1 MNRAESVERN
11 PMRYVWFTTL
21 YNARAYYP
29 ILAILFLDLGLSLE
43 QYVLLN
49 FVWAASIFLFE
60 VPSGALAD
68 TLGRKTLLVA
78 ASILM
83 IAEMTCLLLAP
94 KDGGW
99 LLVGLCIANRF
110 LSGLSEAT
118 ASGADE
124 ALAYDSLPEAERES
138 AWDKIL
144 ATSMRYRS
152 IGFVVAMIIG
162 GLLYD
167 PSIINR
173 LLPEKFHLSVT
184 LAHRLPIWLVLMQAI
199 ACLCITLRMVEPN
212 SHEIRGISKA
222 CANAVKLT
230 LQTAKWVFTNP
241 TTRVII
247 IIGLS
252 IDAVVRN
259 FATINSSYYRMI
271 HLPEWTYGFIGAAL
285 GLLGYVVPTI
295 AEKLNQRYGTLSNLG
310 IISSIALIG
319 LIGII
324 PANTIWCLLP
334 AMLLMTTLGYLGFTM
349 SRALHRATDS
359 SKRATVLS
367 VKGLAFNLSY
377 GSFGLGFSLLL
388 AANPPSPIGNN
399 ALQNALFWQVP
410 FFALITT
417 ILILRGKAILMKH
430 DRNTNQ

>member
-1 MNRAESVERN
+1 MNRAASVERN

-29 ILAILFLDLGLSLE
+29 ILAILFIDLGLTLD

-49 FVWAASIFLFE
+49 FVWAASIFIFE

-68 TLGRKTLLVA
+68 TLGRKNLLVA

-83 IAEMTCLLLAP
+83 IAEMSCLLFAP

-99 LLVGLCIANRF
+99 LLVGLCITNRF
-110 LSGLSEAT
+110 LSGLSEAA

-124 ALAYDSLPEAERES
+124 ALAYDSLPEAAREN

-152 IGFVVAMIIG
+152 VGYVVAMILG
-162 GLLYD
+162 GVLYD
-167 PSIINR
+167 PSLINQ
-173 LLPEKFHLSVT
+173 LLPEKFHLSTT
-184 LAHRLPIWLVLMQAI
+184 LAHRLPIVLVLMQAI
-199 ACLCITLRMVEPN
+199 ACLYITLRMVEPN
-212 SHEIRGISKA
+212 AHEIEGVSKA
-222 CANAVKLT
+222 CANAFKLT

-241 TTRVII
+241 ATRVII
-247 IIGLS
+247 IIGFS

-285 GLLGYVVPTI
+285 GLFGYVVPTI
-295 AEKLNQRYGTLSNLG
+295 AAKLNQRYSTLSNLAL
-310 IISSIALIG
+310 ISSIALIG

-324 PANTIWCLLP
+324 PASSIWCLLP
-334 AMLLMTTLGYLGFTM
+334 AMFLMTTLGFLRFTM
-349 SRALHRATDS
+349 SRALNRATDS

-367 VKGLAFNLSY
+367 VKGLAFNLAY

-388 AANPPSPIGNN
+388 AANPPSPIGSN

-410 FFALITT
+410 LFALVTT

-430 DRNTNQ
+430 DRGTNQ